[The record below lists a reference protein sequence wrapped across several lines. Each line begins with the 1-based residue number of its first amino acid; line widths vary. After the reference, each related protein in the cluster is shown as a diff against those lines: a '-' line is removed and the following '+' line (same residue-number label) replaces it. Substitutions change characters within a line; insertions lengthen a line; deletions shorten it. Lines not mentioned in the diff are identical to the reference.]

1 MKTKID
7 SDLFPNT
14 QSRYDINAHDELI
27 LRRDYLRFNN
37 EYVKKIPGS
46 FISRIV
52 ENYMKYVEV
61 RKESKEKFQKDLQQA
76 MKEKAESDTEN
87 RRLTITNGIIK
98 AINLFDFNNTA
109 VNFNPRQFLN
119 YTIHSYAQLPLWERE
134 KVYCYDNYTRIYE
147 AIHSEP
153 KLNLVIV
160 GETNTYEYIPYT
172 LTTDDNSLAY
182 YLVGYSRAKGENNQ
196 FEAKSIKLSRI
207 KWCASNN
214 TSSSLSSED
223 ENTLKKLLDKFGPA
237 HVGNR
242 NDKEI
247 IVSLTN
253 NGYEKYYSKLINHNR
268 PLPCSEPEFIM
279 EFRYD
284 RSEDYDQMLHYIAN
298 FKKKV
303 PIIPPTDFRVDI
315 QNDKKIVV
323 VKLTNDG
330 YKKYYSKFINHHR
343 LLPCEG
349 PKWDKNKKHWEL
361 KFDCSQD
368 QIKHYFFNFGKEA
381 RIVSPKELREEFKKK
396 YKAAFESYN

>member
-1 MKTKID
+1 MKTKIE

-61 RKESKEKFQKDLQQA
+61 RKESKEKFQKDLRQA

-98 AINLFDFNNTA
+98 AINLFDFENTA

-182 YLVGYSRAKGENNQ
+182 YLVGYSRAKGGNNQ

-242 NDKEI
+242 NDNEII

-268 PLPCSEPEFIM
+268 PLPCAEPEFIM
-279 EFRYD
+279 EFKYD
-284 RSEDYDQMLHYIAN
+284 RSEDKDQILHYISK
-298 FKKKV
+298 FKKEHPKFL
-303 PIIPPTDFRVDI
+303 PTNLRVDV
-315 QNDKKIVV
+315 QNNKRIVV
-323 VKLTNDG
+323 VKLTNDV
-330 YKKYYSKFINHHR
+330 YKKYFSELIDPKSQLSHKISK
-343 LLPCEG
+343 EY
-349 PKWDKNKKHWEL
+349 WEL
-361 KFDCSQD
+361 RFNCSRK

-381 RIVSPKELREEFKKK
+381 QIISPEELREEFKKN